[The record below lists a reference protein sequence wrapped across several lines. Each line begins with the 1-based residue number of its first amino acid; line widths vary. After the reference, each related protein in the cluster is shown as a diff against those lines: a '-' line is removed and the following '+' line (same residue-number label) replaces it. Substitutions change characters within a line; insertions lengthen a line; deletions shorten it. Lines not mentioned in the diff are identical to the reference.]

1 MKNTVRKRFSL
12 VVCGIALP
20 LFSVSAAGPGQEAA
34 LPVVGAEKVVE
45 AEDHDIRHYTGQVVS
60 RSIVNI
66 VPRVSG
72 EILEVGF
79 KDGGVV
85 RKGQTLY
92 KLDPV
97 QYEAAVKGAEASIE
111 KCKAELTYAQ
121 SNYNRLNLLYEK
133 QATSLDTLESAKATL
148 GAAKAALLSAEAELI
163 TAKDNLK
170 NTVITAPQEGIVGVT
185 AYTPGNYITP
195 NSGTLLTIIQTQP
208 MRVRF
213 SISVADLFSMF
224 GSHRELM
231 KNGSVEVKLADGS
244 QFSERGTIELLNN
257 EANARTDTIQIYA
270 SFPNEERKL
279 VMGNTLTVTLF
290 RANGKMLPAVTP
302 SALMHDSN
310 GSYVYVLDSAN
321 KVEKRYVTPGNAT
334 AEQQMI
340 LSGLKK
346 DEIVITKGTHKVLP
360 GMTVEPEFDKEK

>member
-1 MKNTVRKRFSL
+1 MNNMIRKKL
-12 VVCGIALP
+12 YLAVCGITLP
-20 LFSVSAAGPGQEAA
+20 LFAASAAAPDAA
-34 LPVVGAEKVVE
+34 AGLPVVGAEKVVE

-60 RSIVNI
+60 RSVVNI

-79 KDGGVV
+79 KEGGVV
-85 RKGQTLY
+85 RKGQMLF

-111 KCKAELTYAQ
+111 KCKAELDYAQ
-121 SNYNRLNLLYEK
+121 SNYDRLNLLYQK
-133 QATSLDTLESAKATL
+133 QATSLDTLESAKASL
-148 GAAKAALLSAEAELI
+148 GAAKAALLSAEADLI

-170 NTVITAPQEGIVGVT
+170 NSVITAPQEGIVGVS
-185 AYTPGNYITP
+185 AFTPGNYITP

-213 SISVADLFSMF
+213 SVSIADLFSMF

-244 QFSERGTIELLNN
+244 LFGERGQIELLNN
-257 EANARTDTIQIYA
+257 EANAKTDTIQIYA
-270 SFPNEERKL
+270 SFPNEERRL

-310 GSYVYVLDSAN
+310 GSYVYVLDAAN

-340 LSGLKK
+340 LSGLAKG
-346 DEIVITKGTHKVLP
+346 ETVVTKGTHKVLP
-360 GMTVEPEFDKEK
+360 GMTVEPEFGKEK